1 MSKYARKSGKTEL
14 ERAHLE
20 ELAKKALDPEWQMIH
35 RQMGFASSIADALIL
50 LEELRKGE
58 EDDTD

>member
-14 ERAHLE
+14 ERTHLE

-35 RQMGFASSIADALIL
+35 RQMGFALPIADTLIL
-50 LEELRKGE
+50 LDELRKGE
-58 EDDTD
+58 EDER

>member
-1 MSKYARKSGKTEL
+1 MNKYARKSGKTEL

-35 RQMGFASSIADALIL
+35 RQMGFASPIADVLIL
-50 LEELRKGE
+50 LDELGRGKSDE
-58 EDDTD
+58 RL